1 MFFSFR
7 YFDIYATGKQRVTQ
21 FLVPFQTGVNTAGYK
36 LAKQFD
42 IFRDT
47 AALARE
53 NEKLE
58 QDLVALRLISS
69 TLTSDLREL
78 DELRKLYKLGA
89 GYSQYPQVAARII
102 SKEPGMYYRV
112 FTIDKGTDDG
122 LRVDMNVLA
131 GGGLCGIIY
140 EAGKNYA
147 KVRAIIDDT
156 SYVSAMFAT
165 TSDTCDV
172 KGDVKLLESGYL
184 RVSGIPIDTKVQT
197 NAEVVTSHVSDKY
210 LPGILIGY
218 ISDLETDSDDMSKR
232 GLLTPVVD
240 FMHLEVV
247 IVIVRT
253 RDPMQAADDEDV
265 YREVLRKAQTLSP
278 EYKQQLKEALT
289 NNE

>member
-1 MFFSFR
+1 
-7 YFDIYATGKQRVTQ
+7 
-21 FLVPFQTGVNTAGYK
+21 

-53 NEKLE
+53 NEKLQ
-58 QDLVALRLISS
+58 QDLVALRLVSS

-78 DELRKLYKLGA
+78 DEMRKLYRLGA

-122 LRVDMNVLA
+122 LRVDMNVIA
-131 GGGLCGIIY
+131 GGGLCGIVY
-140 EAGKNYA
+140 EVGKNYA
-147 KVRAIIDDT
+147 KVRTIIDDA
-156 SYVSAMFAT
+156 SYVSAMFAS

-172 KGDVKLLESGYL
+172 KGGVKLLESGYL
-184 RVSGIPIDTKVQT
+184 RVSGIPIDTQVQP
-197 NAEVVTSHVSDKY
+197 NAEVVTSHISDKY

-218 ISDLETDSDDMSKR
+218 IGDLEIDADDMSKR

-253 RDPMQAADDEDV
+253 REPMQATDSEDV
-265 YREVLRKAQTLSP
+265 YRDILRKLPALSQ
-278 EYKQQLKEALT
+278 EDKQRLVEELAKDEQS
-289 NNE
+289 N